1 MRLNSK
7 ILWEKAKK
15 IIPGGNGLLSKR
27 PERFLPNGWPIYF
40 KKASGVFIWDL
51 NNKKYIDMT
60 LMGIGTSVL
69 GYNNKF
75 VNNFVK
81 NKIDKG
87 INTTLNCYEEYELGK
102 ELLKIDKFAD
112 QVRFTRGGGE
122 AMSLAIR
129 IARSKSKIQITAVG
143 KHLEHGTH

>member
-1 MRLNSK
+1 M
-7 ILWEKAKK
+7 
-15 IIPGGNGLLSKR
+15 LSKR

-40 KKASGVFIWDL
+40 KKAFGVHIWDL

-81 NKIDKG
+81 TKIDKG
-87 INTTLNCYEEYELGK
+87 VNTTLNCYEEYELSK

-122 AMSLAIR
+122 A
-129 IARSKSKIQITAVG
+129 IASNKNC
-143 KHLEHGTH
+143 

>member
-1 MRLNSK
+1 M
-7 ILWEKAKK
+7 
-15 IIPGGNGLLSKR
+15 PD
-27 PERFLPNGWPIYF
+27 GWPTYF

-60 LMGIGTSVL
+60 SMGIGTSVL

-75 VNNFVK
+75 INNFVK
-81 NKIDKG
+81 EKIDRG

-129 IARSKSKIQITAVG
+129 IARSKSKKTKIIFSG
-143 KHLEHGTH
+143 YHGWHDWYLSANIKNIKNLNNHP

>member
-1 MRLNSK
+1 MKLNNK
-7 ILWEKAKK
+7 IYGIKQKL
-15 IIPGGNGLLSKR
+15 
-27 PERFLPNGWPIYF
+27 FLVVMVCYQRDLKDFCLMDGQHTLKSF
-40 KKASGVFIWDL
+40 GVFIWDL

-60 LMGIGTSVL
+60 SMGIGTSVL

-75 VNNFVK
+75 INNFVK
-81 NKIDKG
+81 EKIDRG

-102 ELLKIDKFAD
+102 ELLKIDKFVD

-129 IARSKSKIQITAVG
+129 IARSKSKKQR
-143 KHLEHGTH
+143 